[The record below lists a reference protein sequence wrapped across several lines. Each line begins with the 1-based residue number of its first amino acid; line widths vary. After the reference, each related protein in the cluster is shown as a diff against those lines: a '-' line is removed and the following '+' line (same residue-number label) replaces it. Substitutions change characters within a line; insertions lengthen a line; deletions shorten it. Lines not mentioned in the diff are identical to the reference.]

1 MPSQRKTK
9 GKTMARLTTL
19 AALACMVTAPAA
31 AQSTITLEDFDL
43 GKKKPAAAQPAPET
57 SPSRAPSSEMEKCLL
72 DQANCTSKEFKTK
85 TNFSLDDVVNLG
97 VIDHEEAKK
106 AKEAQAKDNT
116 AAGKPADTAQ
126 ALPSIDIDY
135 RAACRHAGGLLKRK
149 GHDRVLLCLPESS
162 TGGEAASEAGFR
174 EGYKGDVAG
183 SLSIL
188 KHNGTP
194 EHLRSLLDRHLS
206 ARKPPVGIVVARAI
220 HALTVL
226 TYFLERG
233 IRPGC
238 DLSLISRDDEPFL
251 DHVCPR
257 ITRYSVD
264 PSTFQRKLV
273 QAALRLVENRSALPR
288 PVRLIPTYL
297 PGETA

>member
-1 MPSQRKTK
+1 
-9 GKTMARLTTL
+9 MARLTTL

-126 ALPSIDIDY
+126 ALPSIDIEILFDYDSADVRPDQYAKLIELANVLKGAKFQDY
-135 RAACRHAGGLLKRK
+135 RFAFLGHTDAK
-149 GHDRVLLCLPESS
+149 GSPD
-162 TGGEAASEAGFR
+162 
-174 EGYKGDVAG
+174 YND
-183 SLSIL
+183 
-188 KHNGTP
+188 N
-194 EHLRSLLDRHLS
+194 LS
-206 ARKPPVGIVVARAI
+206 ARRARAVSNFI
-220 HALTVL
+220 QASAGL
-226 TYFLERG
+226 
-233 IRPGC
+233 
-238 DLSLISRDDEPFL
+238 
-251 DHVCPR
+251 
-257 ITRYSVD
+257 
-264 PSTFQRKLV
+264 PSGQMIATGLGARKLKDFSDPYGPQNRRV
-273 QAALRLVENRSALPR
+273 QILLVK
-288 PVRLIPTYL
+288 VK
-297 PGETA
+297 